1 MNSFECSYLSNFSDT
16 LSKIKTGKVYKKIDG
31 EIWHRVNL
39 NFDVQFFEKLNI
51 SEEMT
56 LFLTLKFVL

>member
-39 NFDVQFFEKLNI
+39 NFDVQFFLN
-51 SEEMT
+51 
-56 LFLTLKFVL
+56 